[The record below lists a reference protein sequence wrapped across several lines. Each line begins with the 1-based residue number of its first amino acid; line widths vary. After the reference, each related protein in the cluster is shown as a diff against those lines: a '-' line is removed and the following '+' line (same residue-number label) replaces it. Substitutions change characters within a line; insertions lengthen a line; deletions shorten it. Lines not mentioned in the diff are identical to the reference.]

1 MNLAYLIVLIACTA
15 AVVALVVWRLL
26 HLRRHAPASRG
37 RLVNEWIWT
46 LIPVATLAVLLWR
59 SLL

>member
-15 AVVALVVWRLL
+15 AVGALVVWRLL